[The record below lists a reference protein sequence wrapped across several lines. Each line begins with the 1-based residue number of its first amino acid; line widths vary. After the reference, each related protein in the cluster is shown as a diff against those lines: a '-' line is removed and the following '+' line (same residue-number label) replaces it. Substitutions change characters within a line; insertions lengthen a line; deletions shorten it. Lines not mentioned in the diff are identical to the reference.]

1 MASRKI
7 LLRGDKALNKVSR
20 PVTDFNERLH
30 TLLDDMRETLVN
42 ANGLGLAAPQ
52 VGILR
57 RAVLVINKDDQ
68 VLELINPTI
77 LKEEGEQDGYEGC
90 LSVPGYYG
98 RIVRP
103 MRVRVRAQDRYGSEF
118 EVEDDG
124 ITARCFCHELEHLE
138 GHLFTERADKL
149 YTVEEL
155 EEMHAP
161 NAEEEL

>member
-7 LLRGDKALNKVSR
+7 LIRGDKALNKVSR
-20 PVTDFNERLH
+20 PVTDFNNRLH
-30 TLLDDMRETLVN
+30 ILLDDMRETLLK

-68 VLELINPTI
+68 VLELVNPTI

-103 MRVRVRAQDRYGSEF
+103 MRVRVRAQDRFGTEF

-124 ITARCFCHELEHLE
+124 ITARCFCHELEHLD

-155 EEMHAP
+155 EEMETE
-161 NAEEEL
+161 NQKEEL

>member
-7 LLRGDKALNKVSR
+7 LLRGDKALNKISR
-20 PVTDFNERLH
+20 PVTDFNGRLH
-30 TLLDDMRETLVN
+30 ILLDDMKETLLK

-68 VLELINPTI
+68 VLELINPVI
-77 LKEEGEQDGYEGC
+77 LKEDGEQDGYEGC

-103 MRVRVRAQDRYGSEF
+103 MRVKVRAQDRYGTEF

-124 ITARCFCHELEHLE
+124 ITARCFCHELEHLD
-138 GHLFTERADKL
+138 GHLFTEHTDKL
-149 YTVEEL
+149 YTVDEL
-155 EEMHAP
+155 EEMHAGEK
-161 NAEEEL
+161 EEEL

>member
-7 LLRGDKALNKVSR
+7 LLRGDKALNKISR
-20 PVTDFNERLH
+20 PVTDFNARLH
-30 TLLDDMRETLVN
+30 ILLDDMKETLLK

-68 VLELINPTI
+68 VLELINPVI
-77 LKEEGEQDGYEGC
+77 LKEDGEQDGYEGC

-103 MRVRVRAQDRYGSEF
+103 MRVKVRAQDRYGTEF

-124 ITARCFCHELEHLE
+124 ITARCFCHELEHLD
-138 GHLFTERADKL
+138 GHLFTEHTDKL
-149 YTVEEL
+149 YTVDEL
-155 EEMHAP
+155 EEMHAGEK
-161 NAEEEL
+161 EEEL